1 MHTPLRQLTIHF
13 EFPVHN
19 QQHQQRNGPQQ
30 PPHAQVGSLQLN
42 NRVIMPPLTRIRA
55 GPSHLPNDLMKEYYA
70 QRASAGLII
79 AESAMIEPNLSCSY
93 GEPGVYTDEQLAK
106 WKEITDAVHAK
117 GGKIFVQIYHGGRA
131 AHPFFNNGAECVGP
145 SPIAIVNEEVHTPAG
160 KKKHVMPRE
169 LTVNEISAIVQQFAT
184 VAKKCVEVAGFDG
197 IEVQASGGF
206 LIDSFLK
213 TSANQRTD
221 QYGGGSLENRTRLL
235 AEVFQAVTEAVG
247 ADKVG
252 VKYSILGGYNDMYEE
267 NPLEL
272 SEQVAKVSQ
281 RFNLAYVHLARK
293 DMWLASNWTAWR
305 RPSVSISTTLLSSAW
320 ASPRTKRMM

>member
-1 MHTPLRQLTIHF
+1 
-13 EFPVHN
+13 
-19 QQHQQRNGPQQ
+19 
-30 PPHAQVGSLQLN
+30 
-42 NRVIMPPLTRIRA
+42 
-55 GPSHLPNDLMKEYYA
+55 
-70 QRASAGLII
+70 
-79 AESAMIEPNLSCSY
+79 
-93 GEPGVYTDEQLAK
+93 EPGVYTDEQLAK

-197 IEVQASGGF
+197 IEVQASG
-206 LIDSFLK
+206 
-213 TSANQRTD
+213 AHR

-281 RFNLAYVHLARK
+281 RFNLAYVQ
-293 DMWLASNWTAWR
+293 
-305 RPSVSISTTLLSSAW
+305 
-320 ASPRTKRMM
+320 

>member
-1 MHTPLRQLTIHF
+1 MAPNNLLTPI
-13 EFPVHN
+13 
-19 QQHQQRNGPQQ
+19 
-30 PPHAQVGSLQLN
+30 QVGSLQLN

-79 AESAMIEPNLSCSY
+79 AESAMIEPNSSCFY

-131 AHPFFNNGAECVGP
+131 AHPFFNNGADCVGP
-145 SPIAIVNEEVHTPAG
+145 SPIAIVNEEVHTPEG
-160 KKKHVMPRE
+160 KKKHVVPRE
-169 LTVNEISAIVQQFAT
+169 LTVDEISAIVQQFAT
-184 VAKKCVEVAGFDG
+184 VAKKCVEVADFDG

-281 RFNLAYVHLARK
+281 RFNLAYWEK
-293 DMWLASNWTAWR
+293 
-305 RPSVSISTTLLSSAW
+305 
-320 ASPRTKRMM
+320 